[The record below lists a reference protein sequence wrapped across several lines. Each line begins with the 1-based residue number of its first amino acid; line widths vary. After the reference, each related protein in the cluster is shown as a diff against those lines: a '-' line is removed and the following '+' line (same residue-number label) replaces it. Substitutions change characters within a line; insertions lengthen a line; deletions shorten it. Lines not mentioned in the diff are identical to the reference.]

1 MRQAEN
7 PIFKVLGCLRSQIS
21 TTRRR
26 SADKWRRWVSAL
38 VETNV
43 LSSTP
48 TSGLEKGP
56 EVLPEEKAR
65 ARAKVRAKREP
76 PHLIDLM
83 RRPRDL
89 DPEQVH
95 LPDQERRFAT
105 TGRRETA
112 NVEKNADGPTLHHA
126 NFTPT
131 VVEEKHVSSR
141 TMISPHR
148 SPPPQRQKQLW
159 QCRARQWLV

>member
-1 MRQAEN
+1 MRTESENMRQAEN
-7 PIFKVLGCLRSQIS
+7 PIFKVLGCLHSQTQ

-38 VETNV
+38 AETNV
-43 LSSTP
+43 PSSTQ

-83 RRPRDL
+83 RRPRDQ
-89 DPEQVH
+89 DPEQAH
-95 LPDQERRFAT
+95 LPDQKRRLAT

-112 NVEKNADGPTLHHA
+112 NVEKDVDGLTLQNVDIIPIVIEAKPVNSH
-126 NFTPT
+126 
-131 VVEEKHVSSR
+131 
-141 TMISPHR
+141 TMKS
-148 SPPPQRQKQLW
+148 PQREPPL
-159 QCRARQWLV
+159 